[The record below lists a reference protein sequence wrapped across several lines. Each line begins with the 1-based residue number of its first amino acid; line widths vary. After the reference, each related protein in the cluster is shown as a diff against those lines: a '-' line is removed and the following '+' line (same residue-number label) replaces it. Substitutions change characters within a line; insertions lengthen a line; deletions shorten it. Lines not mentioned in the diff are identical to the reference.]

1 MLRDREADRPK
12 VVAPVTGQDS
22 SMPINLKYLF
32 LPFQMKKKK
41 RSKNWTIVW
50 KHDIIDFVL
59 DR

>member
-1 MLRDREADRPK
+1 MEADRPK